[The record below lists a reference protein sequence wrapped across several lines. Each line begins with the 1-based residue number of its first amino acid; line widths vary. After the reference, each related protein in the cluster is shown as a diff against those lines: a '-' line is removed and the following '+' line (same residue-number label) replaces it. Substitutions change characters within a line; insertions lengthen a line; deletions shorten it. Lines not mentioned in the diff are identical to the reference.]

1 MSDIEDEIDNDLPN
15 LKGMT
20 PKIMK
25 LLAEEGITSI
35 RQLAMA
41 SVDEISKIQ
50 GVSDNKARQIIYAAR
65 EQLGMCEFVQV
76 DQIKENYE
84 WFTTGSENVDDLMDG
99 GITTGRIT
107 ELFGG
112 FKSGK
117 TNTCN
122 TLCVTVQLP
131 KEEGGLDG
139 DVIYIDTEGTFSKAK
154 VARIARRF
162 GIDPEKALSHIHL
175 AKVYS
180 ADHQMQMIEQSE
192 RLVAKYPVKLIIVD
206 SLMALLRNEY
216 VGIGCLAPRQAKL
229 NKIIHLLSRI
239 AEAKNIAVVLTNQVV
254 TKFLGQIA
262 VEDAVGGNIVAHGCH
277 FRYRLKA
284 KGASFNETLE
294 RFITV
299 VDSVDLAPGT
309 AQFVITEAGIADDA
323 KIVYKIKEPS
333 PYELKAGNGAMDRAT
348 ELAKA
353 APRAAAKKSGTR
365 AIDLDEL
372 DSDDTLAEAIASAKA
387 TPTKP
392 LATDDELPDL
402 PKEQVRATINCLSC
416 GKAFTSKKTLANHTR
431 SCKAKET
438 GVVA

>member
-1 MSDIEDEIDNDLPN
+1 
-15 LKGMT
+15 MT
-20 PKIMK
+20 PKTMK
-25 LLAEEGITSI
+25 LLADEGITSV

-41 SVDEISKIQ
+41 SVDDVSKIQ
-50 GVSDNKARQIIYAAR
+50 GISDNKARQVIYAAR
-65 EQLGMCEFVQV
+65 EQLGMCEFVAV
-76 DQIKENYE
+76 DQIQENYE

-117 TNTCN
+117 TNTVN

-131 KEEGGLDG
+131 KDEGGLDG
-139 DVIYIDTEGTFSKAK
+139 DVIYIDTEGTFSKPK

-162 GIDPEKALSHIHL
+162 GLDPGRVLSRIHL

-180 ADHQMQMIEQSE
+180 ADHQLQMIEQCE
-192 RLVAKYPVKLIIVD
+192 RIVSKYPVKLIIVD

-229 NKIIHLLSRI
+229 NKIIHHLSRI
-239 AEAKNIAVVLTNQVV
+239 AESKNIAVVLTNQVV

-294 RFITV
+294 RSITV

-309 AQFVITEAGIADDA
+309 ATFFITEAGIADDE
-323 KIVYKIKEPS
+323 KIAYKIKEVS
-333 PYELKAGNGAMDRAT
+333 PYELKPGNGSTGNAAPAT
-348 ELAKA
+348 PAAKGTKAKA
-353 APRAAAKKSGTR
+353 AVPAKKSPAQATL
-365 AIDLDEL
+365 DLDEY
-372 DSDDTLAEAIASAKA
+372 SDADLAAAISDAGNASPRAPA
-387 TPTKP
+387 
-392 LATDDELPDL
+392 DDEIPDV
-402 PKEQVRATINCLSC
+402 PKEEVRETMACPTCS
-416 GKAFTSKKTLANHTR
+416 KTFTSKKMLAKHSK
-431 SCKAKET
+431 SCKNQHDDAATAKEEAELK
-438 GVVA
+438 GAA